1 MDKTYFISKKRH
13 DTSTSGCTNR
23 LLTMILILLSVQT
36 LMFLVLAISI
46 YSAYENHREDL
57 HAIGD
62 VPWGKMA
69 HDFHNQYKRVNP
81 TDISAILTNARNMTT
96 HGNNLLHRHIE
107 NILVDTEKVVGEAE
121 DNKDIFT
128 QARGIMFKVR
138 KPVDNLG
145 KLISDDAVLD
155 IHETIKLLKD
165 ISEKIDDMDIKHL
178 GEQIL
183 SALKRLLS
191 RVTPAQ
197 LKQIHRT
204 LGNLNNIMNAS
215 NVEVLTTV
223 LKDADEGYRN
233 VRDFMGLFKKTK

>member
-13 DTSTSGCTNR
+13 DNSSSGCTNR

-81 TDISAILTNARNMTT
+81 TDISAILTNTRNMTQ

-107 NILVDTEKVVGEAE
+107 NILVDTETVIGEAK

-128 QARGIMFKVR
+128 QARGIMFKIR
-138 KPVDNLG
+138 KPVDNIA
-145 KLISDDAVLD
+145 KLVDDDAVVD
-155 IHETIKLLKD
+155 IHETIKLLRD
-165 ISEKIDDMDIKHL
+165 ISKKIDDILFHWIIGFTRIWSVVYYQTPRKQKVDISISGIRWRVLNDDHL
-178 GEQIL
+178 Y
-183 SALKRLLS
+183 AHF
-191 RVTPAQ
+191 T
-197 LKQIHRT
+197 
-204 LGNLNNIMNAS
+204 
-215 NVEVLTTV
+215 
-223 LKDADEGYRN
+223 
-233 VRDFMGLFKKTK
+233 

>member
-13 DTSTSGCTNR
+13 DNSTSGCTNR

-81 TDISAILTNARNMTT
+81 TDISAILTNARNMTQY
-96 HGNNLLHRHIE
+96 GNNLLHRHIE
-107 NILVDTEKVVGEAE
+107 NILVDTETVLGEAN

-128 QARGIMFKVR
+128 QARGIMFKIR
-138 KPVDNLG
+138 NTVDNIA
-145 KLISDDAVLD
+145 KLVDDDAVVD

-165 ISEKIDDMDIKHL
+165 ISKKIDGMDIKHL

-183 SALKRLLS
+183 KALKRLLS

-197 LKQIHRT
+197 LKQIHKT
-204 LGNLNNIMNAS
+204 LDNLNNIMNAS
-215 NVEVLTTV
+215 NVEVLTNV
-223 LKDADEGYRN
+223 LKDADEGYKN
-233 VRDFMGLFKKTK
+233 VRDFMGLFKKNK